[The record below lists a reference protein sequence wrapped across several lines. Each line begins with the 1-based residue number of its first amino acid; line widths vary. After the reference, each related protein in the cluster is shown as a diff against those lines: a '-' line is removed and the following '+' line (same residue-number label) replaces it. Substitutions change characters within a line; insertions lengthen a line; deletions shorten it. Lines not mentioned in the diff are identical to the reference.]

1 MCYNTIEKGANVKI
15 TLCSSKGQKQGG
27 YVMSYAIIR
36 NAKYKS
42 ENLKG
47 IYRHNERRNTNYSNK
62 NIDKEKSY
70 LNYSLKSPQ
79 FTYEK
84 EFQRIKKEYN
94 LKGQVKT
101 VSNIVCEYI
110 ITSDKAFFDT
120 VGEVETKRYFETA
133 YKFVCEYKDL
143 GEQYILSAKVHMD
156 EETPHMHLVFI
167 PVVHTTD
174 KKGNDIDKIACSEFW
189 KAKDSYRQL
198 QDAFYNYMV
207 ANNFELERGNPSE
220 KIHLSV
226 EDYKNITN
234 FEQNKTLLKDIKI
247 ELPEVPDI
255 SNFRWTIKNRDEKI
269 QEQIIKP
276 KDKAIQELQEQ
287 NALLTIALNKQI
299 KTVDKAIKHEKNI
312 KPILNE
318 NAELKEKY
326 ENLENN
332 YNSRLQEETRK
343 IENKYEEQIS
353 YLENENNFLK
363 NIINTLQKTV
373 HKFIEWVCIK
383 FSITDEESFVRKFEI
398 ENDIYLDPEKQ
409 IEHEEELEYEEM
421 EW

>member
-1 MCYNTIEKGANVKI
+1 
-15 TLCSSKGQKQGG
+15 
-27 YVMSYAIIR
+27 MSYAIIR

-47 IYRHNERRNTNYSNK
+47 IYRHNERKNTNYSNK
-62 NIDKEKSY
+62 NIDKDKSY
-70 LNYSLKSPQ
+70 LNYSLKTPQ
-79 FTYEK
+79 FTYQK
-84 EFQRIKKEYN
+84 EFERVRKEYN
-94 LKGQVKT
+94 LKGQIKT

-110 ITSDKAFFDT
+110 ITSDKLFFDT
-120 VGEVETKRYFETA
+120 IGEDETKRYFETA

-167 PVVHTTD
+167 PVVHTKD
-174 KKGNDIDKIACSEFW
+174 KKGNNIDKIACSEFW

-198 QDAFYNYMV
+198 QNAFYNYMV

-220 KIHLSV
+220 KVHLSV
-226 EDYKNITN
+226 EEYKNITN
-234 FEQNKTLLKDIKI
+234 FEKSKTLLEDIKI

-276 KDKAIQELQEQ
+276 KDKALQELQEQ
-287 NALLTIALNKQI
+287 NALLTLALNRQI
-299 KTVDKAIKHEKNI
+299 KTVDKAIKFEKDI
-312 KPILNE
+312 TPILDE
-318 NAELKEKY
+318 NAELKEKCETI
-326 ENLENN
+326 END
-332 YNSRLQEETRK
+332 YNTKLQEETKK

-363 NIINTLQKTV
+363 KVINTLQKTV
-373 HKFIEWVCIK
+373 NKFIEWVCIK
-383 FSITDEESFVRKFEI
+383 FSITDEDAFVRKFED
-398 ENDIYLDPEKQ
+398 ENDISFDPEKQ